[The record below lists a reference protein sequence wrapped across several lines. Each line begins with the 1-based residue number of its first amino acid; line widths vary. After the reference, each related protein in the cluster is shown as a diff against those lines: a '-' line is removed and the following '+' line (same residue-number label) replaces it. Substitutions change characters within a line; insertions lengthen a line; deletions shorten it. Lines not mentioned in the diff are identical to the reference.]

1 MRQLTGLDSS
11 FLAMETASTFGHVS
25 SLIVYKPPANRDFNP
40 YESYKKQL
48 AARLDQLE
56 PLRRRLV
63 EVPFGLD
70 HPYWIN
76 DPDFDVDFHVRH
88 IAVPPPGRHDQLGD
102 LVARLVARPLDRSK
116 PLWEVY
122 VIEGLD
128 DGNFAIVTKMH
139 HAAVDGAA
147 GSELTMMMLDATP
160 DGEEEPKRPIT
171 WRAET
176 EPSAG
181 ELLARTSVEMMLR
194 PRKIAKVQVQVAR
207 EIARQTNIPAFN
219 TVADL
224 IRKGFPGMA
233 PPARAERQDELPPVP
248 TSPAPGTP
256 FNKSI
261 TATRSFSY
269 RSMELQ
275 TVKDIKNALGCT
287 LNDVVMALCAGGLR
301 RYLEHHNA
309 LPEDPLVAMVP
320 VSIRT
325 GEEEHRWTNR
335 VSAIFTTIPTNLA
348 DPLERVGAINASMNS
363 AKKQH
368 DLLPAEMV
376 LDIAQLAPPALAARA
391 SKLASRFKVADRVN
405 SPVNIV
411 ISNVPGPRS
420 PLYFDGAQMMH
431 FYPVSIVTD
440 GQGLNITVQSYCD
453 QLDVGLIAAR
463 NLVPDLEFLMDCLAD
478 ETRELISMLGLETQ
492 QPAAKAPPAKKTI
505 AKKTTAKKATA
516 TKTTAKKTATKKATA
531 KKPRKKAAP
540 KVKAGINE

>member
-25 SLIVYKPPANRDFNP
+25 SLIIYKPPAGRDFNP

-48 AARLDQLE
+48 MARLDQLE

-76 DPDFDVDFHVRH
+76 DPDFDIDFHVRH
-88 IAVPPPGRHDQLGD
+88 IAVPPPGRHDQLGE
-102 LVARLVARPLDRSK
+102 LISRLVARPLDRSK

-128 DGNFAIVTKMH
+128 DGNFGIVTKIH

-160 DGEEEPKRPIT
+160 DATHEPKKPIT
-171 WRAET
+171 WRAES
-176 EPSAG
+176 EPSVG

-194 PRKIAKVQVQVAR
+194 PRKIAKVQVQLAR

-224 IRKGFPGMA
+224 IRKGLPGMS
-233 PPARAERQDELPPVP
+233 PPVRTETQDELPPVP

-261 TATRSFSY
+261 TGARAFSY
-269 RSMELQ
+269 RSMQLQ
-275 TVKDIKNALGCT
+275 TIKDIKNELGCT

-309 LPEDPLVAMVP
+309 LPTDPLVAMVP

-335 VSAIFTTIPTNLA
+335 VSAIFTPIPTNLD
-348 DPLERVGAINASMNS
+348 DPLDRVAAIHASMNS
-363 AKKQH
+363 AKEQH
-368 DLLPAEMV
+368 DLLPAEMM
-376 LDIAQLAPPALAARA
+376 LDMAQLAPPALAARA
-391 SKLASRFKVADRVN
+391 NRLASRLKIADRVN

-411 ISNVPGPRS
+411 ISNVPGPRA

-431 FYPVSIVTD
+431 FYPISIVTD

-463 NLVPDLEFLMDCLAD
+463 ELVPDLEFLMDCLAD
-478 ETRELISMLGLETQ
+478 ETRELMSILGIS
-492 QPAAKAPPAKKTI
+492 APGATPAKKPV
-505 AKKTTAKKATA
+505 AKKAT
-516 TKTTAKKTATKKATA
+516 
-531 KKPRKKAAP
+531 RKKVNA
-540 KVKAGINE
+540 K